1 MRVICGAAKGRRLV
15 SFKGRAIRP
24 TSDKVRE
31 AIFDILQGYFPFDR
45 ALDIFAGTGAMGI
58 EAMSRGVKEAVF
70 IDADR
75 RAASLI
81 KENLERTGF
90 SKMARVLSMDA
101 IDGIKFLTAR
111 QDKFD
116 LVFIDPPYDESL
128 NNRVLTAIEE
138 KGLLAPGGV
147 IVSESSAKLGE
158 RITPARLECFRERVY
173 GVTMVSFY
181 TAPGG
186 LK

>member
-1 MRVICGAAKGRRLV
+1 MRVICGAAKGRSLV

-31 AIFDILQGYFPFDR
+31 AIFDILHGYFPFDS

-75 RAASLI
+75 HAASLI
-81 KENLERTGF
+81 KENLEITGF
-90 SKMARVLSMDA
+90 SAMARVLPMDA
-101 IDGIKFLTAR
+101 IDGIKFLSAR

-116 LVFIDPPYDESL
+116 LVFVDPPYDEL
-128 NNRVLTAIEE
+128 LTNRVLTAIEE
-138 KGLLAPGGV
+138 NELLAPEGI
-147 IVSESSAKLGE
+147 IVSESSKKLGE
-158 RITPARLECFRERVY
+158 RPMPARLECFRERVY
-173 GVTMVSFY
+173 GSTKVSFY
-181 TAPGG
+181 TTQEEG
-186 LK
+186 